1 MRSSAQP
8 VATHCNG
15 FGHAPVATGASAA
28 IRGRDKGIRLICPLK
43 DMSAELAE
51 IESLYRTS
59 YSHYRNALAT
69 ITGSYESA
77 RDAVQHA
84 FAQAIAERAG
94 FRREG
99 SLSAWV
105 WKIALRQALAL
116 REEFAD
122 ANLNGAFDPGLVEPT
137 SDPVLSAA
145 LRALPP
151 RRRLVVFLRYFADLS
166 YPEIADVLGI
176 SEGTVAATLHEARA
190 ALRDA
195 LTEGVTSSG
204 SR

>member
-1 MRSSAQP
+1 M
-8 VATHCNG
+8 G
-15 FGHAPVATGASAA
+15 
-28 IRGRDKGIRLICPLK
+28 
-43 DMSAELAE
+43 AELAE

-59 YSHYRNALAT
+59 YSRYRNALAT
-69 ITGSYESA
+69 VTGSYESA

-84 FAQAIAERAG
+84 FAQAIAERER
-94 FRREG
+94 FRGDG

-116 REEFAD
+116 REEFAE
-122 ANLNGAFDPGLVEPT
+122 AKLNGAFDPGLADPT
-137 SDPVLSAA
+137 NDPVLEAA
-145 LRALPP
+145 LRALAP

-166 YPEIADVLGI
+166 YAEIADVLGI
-176 SEGTVAATLHEARA
+176 SEGTVAATLHKAQA

-195 LTEGVTSSG
+195 LTEGVASSG

>member
-1 MRSSAQP
+1 MSEQARQP
-8 VATHCNG
+8 
-15 FGHAPVATGASAA
+15 PSGA
-28 IRGRDKGIRLICPLK
+28 RDKGVRLICPPK
-43 DMSAELAE
+43 DMGAELTE

-59 YSHYRNALAT
+59 YSRYRNALAT

-77 RDAVQHA
+77 RDAVQQA

-116 REEFAD
+116 RGEFAD
-122 ANLNGAFDPGLVEPT
+122 ADLNGAFDPALVEPT

-166 YPEIADVLGI
+166 YPEIAEVVGI
-176 SEGTVAATLHEARA
+176 SEGTVAATLHTARA

-195 LTEGVTSSG
+195 MKEGVKSSG
-204 SR
+204 SRRAE

>member
-1 MRSSAQP
+1 M
-8 VATHCNG
+8 G
-15 FGHAPVATGASAA
+15 
-28 IRGRDKGIRLICPLK
+28 
-43 DMSAELAE
+43 AELAE

-59 YSHYRNALAT
+59 YSRYRNALAT

-122 ANLNGAFDPGLVEPT
+122 AHLNGAFDPGLVEPT
-137 SDPVLSAA
+137 SDPMLSAA

-176 SEGTVAATLHEARA
+176 SEGTVAATLHQARA

>member
-1 MRSSAQP
+1 M
-8 VATHCNG
+8 
-15 FGHAPVATGASAA
+15 GA
-28 IRGRDKGIRLICPLK
+28 GLD
-43 DMSAELAE
+43 E

-59 YSHYRNALAT
+59 YSRYRNALAT
-69 ITGSYESA
+69 VTGSYESA

-84 FAQAIAERAG
+84 FAQAIAERAT

-116 REEFAD
+116 REDFAS
-122 ANLNGAFDPGLVEPT
+122 ANLNGTFDPDLVEPT

-145 LRALPP
+145 VRALPP
-151 RRRLVVFLRYFADLS
+151 RRRLVVFLHYFADLS
-166 YPEIADVLGI
+166 YPEIADVVGI
-176 SEGTVAATLHEARA
+176 SEGTVAATLHKARA

-204 SR
+204 SG